1 MYKFCNLFLLFMI
14 YSFLGYIVEVIAV
27 SINSRKLVLNR
38 GFLIGPYIP
47 IYGICCILMNFFL
60 IKYENDILALFV
72 MSVLLCSIAEF
83 TTSYVLEKIFKVRW
97 WDYSQ
102 MKFNLDGRVCL
113 LNSTLFGIG
122 GVVLI
127 HIINPILFP
136 LLKKISPWLLI
147 SISLFLMI
155 VFIIDL
161 IITVITLCKI
171 NVTSKR
177 FSNKDATEEVK
188 DLVIQSLK
196 KGSFF
201 VTRLLNAF
209 PRISGR
215 DKNRIVDIKKKV
227 NEIRTMLKENKE
239 KLKTKYDQKKES

>member
-1 MYKFCNLFLLFMI
+1 MI
-14 YSFLGYIVEVIAV
+14 YSFIGYIVEVINV
-27 SINSRKLVLNR
+27 SIISKKLVLNR

-127 HIINPILFP
+127 HFINPTIYP
-136 LLKKISPWLLI
+136 LLDMLPNNVLIIIGISLMVIFLIDLSVSIKTLHEIKIS
-147 SISLFLMI
+147 
-155 VFIIDL
+155 
-161 IITVITLCKI
+161 
-171 NVTSKR
+171 
-177 FSNKDATEEVK
+177 SNE
-188 DLVIQSLK
+188 
-196 KGSFF
+196 
-201 VTRLLNAF
+201 
-209 PRISGR
+209 
-215 DKNRIVDIKKKV
+215 
-227 NEIRTMLKENKE
+227 
-239 KLKTKYDQKKES
+239 